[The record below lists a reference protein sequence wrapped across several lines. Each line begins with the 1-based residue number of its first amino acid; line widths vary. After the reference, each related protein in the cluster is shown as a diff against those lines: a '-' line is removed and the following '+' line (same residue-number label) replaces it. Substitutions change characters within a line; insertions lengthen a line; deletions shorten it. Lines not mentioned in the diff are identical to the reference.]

1 MFTPLNPE
9 TTKQRLALK
18 DAELVNVEQTI
29 THLTMDEYHYD
40 SLVFNIYTNVLVI

>member
-9 TTKQRLALK
+9 TTKQRLAK